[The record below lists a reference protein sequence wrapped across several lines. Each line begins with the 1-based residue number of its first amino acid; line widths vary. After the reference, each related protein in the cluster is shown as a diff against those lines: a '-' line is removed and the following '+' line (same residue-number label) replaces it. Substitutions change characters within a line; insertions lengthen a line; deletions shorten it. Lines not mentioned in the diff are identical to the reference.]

1 VNRTLRI
8 VLSVT
13 ISAVFLGFAIR
24 KVDWGE
30 AAAALAAAH
39 YVYVLPMFGVTIW
52 TLYIRA
58 QRWRILLRPV
68 GTPAMRTLVSATNIG
83 FMANMVLPL
92 RVGEVIRPV
101 LVSRKENEPL
111 SGILAT
117 VVLERIFDM
126 FTILFL
132 FGVAASLVA
141 VSDQVRQWGYYLS
154 GLAAA
159 VAAAVIIVR
168 WQEALALRMLQLAL
182 RPLPAA
188 IAAPVDNFFR
198 GFVQALET
206 LQSPLTF
213 VQLLGWSLYL
223 WLVIAAIYLLGI
235 LAFDIPAPLLVG
247 SITVSAIA
255 ELLVASITVSAIVA
269 IAVSVPQAPG
279 YIGSFQL
286 GCTLSLAIFNVSQSH
301 AIAYSI
307 VSHLTQFAAV
317 VAAGLYS
324 LAREGMTMRQLEAV
338 SEANGTA
345 V

>member
-1 VNRTLRI
+1 MNRTLRI

-13 ISAVFLGFAIR
+13 ISAVFLSFAIR

-39 YVYVLPMFGVTIW
+39 YMYVLPMFGVTIW

-132 FGVAASLVA
+132 FGVSASLVA
-141 VSDQVRQWGYYLS
+141 VSDQVRHWGYYLS

-168 WQEALALRMLQLAL
+168 WQEALALRILQLAL

-188 IAAPVDNFFR
+188 IGAPVDNFFR

-247 SITVSAIA
+247 SITVSAI
-255 ELLVASITVSAIVA
+255 VA

-307 VSHLTQFAAV
+307 VLHLTQFAGV

>member
-8 VLSVT
+8 VLSIT

-39 YVYVLPMFGVTIW
+39 YMYVLPMFGVTIW

-132 FGVAASLVA
+132 FGVSASLVA
-141 VSDQVRQWGYYLS
+141 VSDQVRHWGYYLS
-154 GLAAA
+154 GLAAT

-168 WQEALALRMLQLAL
+168 WQEALALRILQLAL

-188 IAAPVDNFFR
+188 LSAPVDNFFR

-223 WLVIAAIYLLGI
+223 WLVIALIYLLGI
-235 LAFDIPAPLLVG
+235 LAFDIPAQV
-247 SITVSAIA
+247 
-255 ELLVASITVSAIVA
+255 LVASITVSAIVA

>member
-1 VNRTLRI
+1 VNRTARI
-8 VLSVT
+8 ALSVT
-13 ISAVFLGFAIR
+13 VSAVFLGFAIR
-24 KVDWGE
+24 KVDWAE

-39 YVYVLPMFGVTIW
+39 YIYVLPMFGVTIW
-52 TLYIRA
+52 SLYIRA

-92 RVGEVIRPV
+92 RMGEVIRPV

-132 FGVAASLVA
+132 FGVSASLVA
-141 VSDQVRQWGYYLS
+141 VSDQVRHWGYYLS
-154 GLAAA
+154 GLAAV
-159 VAAAVIIVR
+159 VAAVVIIVR
-168 WQEALALRMLQLAL
+168 WQEALALRILQLVL
-182 RPLPAA
+182 RPLPAT
-188 IAAPVDNFFR
+188 ISGPVDNFFR

-223 WLVIAAIYLLGI
+223 WLVIAAIYLIGI

-247 SITVSAIA
+247 SV
-255 ELLVASITVSAIVA
+255 TVSAIVA

-307 VSHLTQFAAV
+307 VSHLTQFVGV
-317 VAAGLYS
+317 VIAGLYS

-338 SEANGTA
+338 SEADGA
-345 V
+345 VA

>member
-13 ISAVFLGFAIR
+13 ISAVFLSFAIR

-39 YVYVLPMFGVTIW
+39 YMYVLPMFGVTIW

-132 FGVAASLVA
+132 FGVSASIVA

-168 WQEALALRMLQLAL
+168 WQEALALRILQLAL

-188 IAAPVDNFFR
+188 LGAPVDNFFR

-247 SITVSAIA
+247 SITVS
-255 ELLVASITVSAIVA
+255 TIVA
-269 IAVSVPQAPG
+269 IAVSVPSAPG

-286 GCTLSLAIFNVSQSH
+286 GCTLSLALFNVSQSH

-307 VSHLTQFAAV
+307 VLHLTQFAGV

>member
-1 VNRTLRI
+1 
-8 VLSVT
+8 
-13 ISAVFLGFAIR
+13 VFLGFAIR

-132 FGVAASLVA
+132 FGVSASLVA
-141 VSDQVRQWGYYLS
+141 VSDQVRHWGYYLS

-159 VAAAVIIVR
+159 VAAVVIIVR
-168 WQEALALRMLQLAL
+168 WQEALALRLLQLVL
-182 RPLPAA
+182 WPLPAA
-188 IAAPVDNFFR
+188 IGTPVGNFFR

-223 WLVIAAIYLLGI
+223 WLVIALIYLLGI
-235 LAFDIPAPLLVG
+235 LAFDIPAPV
-247 SITVSAIA
+247 
-255 ELLVASITVSAIVA
+255 LVASITVSAIVA

-307 VSHLTQFAAV
+307 VLHLTQFVGV

-324 LAREGMTMRQLEAV
+324 LAREGMTMRQLEEV
-338 SEANGTA
+338 SEADGA
-345 V
+345 AA

>member
-1 VNRTLRI
+1 MNRTLRI

-13 ISAVFLGFAIR
+13 ISAVFLSFAIR

-39 YVYVLPMFGVTIW
+39 YMYVLPMFGVTIW

-132 FGVAASLVA
+132 FGVSASIVA

-168 WQEALALRMLQLAL
+168 WQEALALRILQLAL

-188 IAAPVDNFFR
+188 IGAPVDNFFR

-247 SITVSAIA
+247 SITVSAI
-255 ELLVASITVSAIVA
+255 VA

-286 GCTLSLAIFNVSQSH
+286 GCTLSLALFNVSQSH

>member
-1 VNRTLRI
+1 MNRTLRI

-13 ISAVFLGFAIR
+13 ISAVFLSFAIR

-39 YVYVLPMFGVTIW
+39 YMYVLPMFGVTIW

-132 FGVAASLVA
+132 FGVSASLVA
-141 VSDQVRQWGYYLS
+141 VSDQVRHWGYYLS

-168 WQEALALRMLQLAL
+168 WQEALALRILQLAL
-182 RPLPAA
+182 RPLPVA

-247 SITVSAIA
+247 
-255 ELLVASITVSAIVA
+255 SITVSAIVA

>member
-1 VNRTLRI
+1 MNRTLRI

-13 ISAVFLGFAIR
+13 ISAVFLSFAIR

-39 YVYVLPMFGVTIW
+39 YMYVLPMFGVTIW

-132 FGVAASLVA
+132 FGVSASIVA

-168 WQEALALRMLQLAL
+168 WQEALALRILQLAL

-188 IAAPVDNFFR
+188 LGAPVDNFFR

-247 SITVSAIA
+247 SITVS
-255 ELLVASITVSAIVA
+255 TIVA
-269 IAVSVPQAPG
+269 IAVSVPSAPG

-286 GCTLSLAIFNVSQSH
+286 GCTLSLALFNVSQSH

-307 VSHLTQFAAV
+307 VLHLTQFAGV